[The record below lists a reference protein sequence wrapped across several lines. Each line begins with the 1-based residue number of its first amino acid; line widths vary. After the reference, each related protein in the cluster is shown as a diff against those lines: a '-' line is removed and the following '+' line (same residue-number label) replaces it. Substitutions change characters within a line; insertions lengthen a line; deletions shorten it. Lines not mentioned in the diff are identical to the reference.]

1 MDIGG
6 ETKRIMDRKP
16 NILFI
21 LLDDFG
27 WTDAGCYGSSFYE
40 TPRLDQLAEEGMRF
54 TNAYAACPV
63 CSPTRASI
71 LTGKYPARLGVTQW
85 IGGSSEGKLA
95 DVPYVNH
102 LSRDE
107 FSLARAMKDG
117 GYDTWH
123 VGKWHLS
130 KHGEKRFETYPEKH
144 GFDNNIGGCDWGLPH
159 NGYFAPY
166 GCETLE
172 DGPEGEYLTD
182 RLTDE
187 AIRLIGNS
195 SEKPWFMHLS
205 HYAVHIPIECHAGL
219 IEKYKLKSKELGLSE
234 EDPFV
239 EGERFPCRHKK
250 EERVLRRVVQS
261 DPAYAAMVENIDTN
275 IGRVL
280 DTLESS
286 GQAENTIVVFF
297 SDNGGL
303 ATAEGS
309 PTCNA
314 PLHEGKGWM
323 YEGGTREPLIVRW
336 PGEITAGRVC
346 GQVTTS
352 TDFYPTLL
360 DCAGLSLLP
369 DQHCDGVSIL
379 PVLRGDEPFDRG
391 AIFWHYPHYSNQ
403 GGSPGC
409 SMREGD
415 WKLIEF
421 FEEGRLEL
429 YNLADDISEEYNV
442 GEEYP
447 DIRDEMYGKLRE
459 WRRSVCASIPRK
471 NPNYNAV

>member
-1 MDIGG
+1 MANA
-6 ETKRIMDRKP
+6 RP
-16 NILFI
+16 NVLII

-40 TPRLDQLAEEGMRF
+40 TPRIDQLAKEGMRF

-85 IGGSSEGKLA
+85 LGGYSEGKLA
-95 DVPYVNH
+95 HVPYVDH
-102 LSRDE
+102 LSCE
-107 FSLARAMKDG
+107 ETTLARVLKDG
-117 GYDTWH
+117 GYATWH

-130 KHGEKRFETYPEKH
+130 KHGAERFDTYPEKH
-144 GFDNNIGGCDWGLPH
+144 GFDVNIGGCDWGAPK

-166 GCETLE
+166 GLETLS

-182 RLTDE
+182 RLTEE
-187 AIRLIGNS
+187 AIRLIEGS
-195 SEKPWFMHLS
+195 QDEPWFMHLS
-205 HYAVHIPIECHAGL
+205 HYAVHTPIACHEAL
-219 IEKYKLKSKELGLSE
+219 VEKYRQKSEALGLAT

-239 EGERFPCRHKK
+239 EGESFPCLHKK
-250 EERVLRRVVQS
+250 DEKVTRRVVQS
-261 DPAYAAMVENIDTN
+261 DPVYAAMVENIDTN

-280 DTLESS
+280 DAIDSS
-286 GQAENTIVVFF
+286 GQRDNTIVIFF

-336 PGEITAGRVC
+336 PKVVPAGAITNQIA
-346 GQVTTS
+346 TS

-360 DCAGLSLLP
+360 ECAGRPLLP
-369 DQHCDGVSIL
+369 EQHCDGVSLL
-379 PVLRGDEPFDRG
+379 PVLKGEADLDRG

-421 FEEGRLEL
+421 FEDNRVEL
-429 YNLADDISEEYNV
+429 YNLEDDISEEYDV
-442 GEEYP
+442 GNEYP
-447 DIRDEMYGKLRE
+447 EKRDDMLLKLSE
-459 WRRSVCASIPRK
+459 WRKSICAK
-471 NPNYNAV
+471 NPKVNPSYGG

>member
-1 MDIGG
+1 MSSA
-6 ETKRIMDRKP
+6 RP
-16 NILFI
+16 NVLFI

-40 TPRLDQLAEEGMRF
+40 TPRIDQLAKEGMRF

-85 IGGSSEGKLA
+85 LGGYSEGKLA
-95 DVPYVNH
+95 HVPYVDH
-102 LSRDE
+102 LSCE
-107 FSLARAMKDG
+107 ETSLARVLKDS
-117 GYDTWH
+117 GYATWH

-130 KHGEKRFETYPEKH
+130 KHGDQRFETYPEKH
-144 GFDNNIGGCDWGLPH
+144 GFDVNIGGCDWGAPK

-166 GCETLE
+166 GLETLP

-182 RLTDE
+182 RLTEE
-187 AIRLIGNS
+187 AVRLIEGS
-195 SEKPWFMHLS
+195 QDEPWFMHLS
-205 HYAVHIPIECHAGL
+205 HYAVHTPIECHGAL
-219 IEKYKLKSKELGLSE
+219 VEKYRQKSEALGLAT
-234 EDPFV
+234 EDPFI
-239 EGERFPCRHKK
+239 EGEPFPCLHKK
-250 EERVLRRVVQS
+250 DQKVVRRVVQS
-261 DPAYAAMVENIDTN
+261 DPVYAAMVENVDTN

-280 DTLESS
+280 DAIDAA
-286 GQAENTIVVFF
+286 GQRDNTIVIFF

-336 PGEITAGRVC
+336 PSIVPAGAIAK
-346 GQVTTS
+346 QVATS

-360 DCAGLSLLP
+360 ECAGLPLLP
-369 DQHCDGVSIL
+369 EQHCDGVSLL
-379 PVLRGDEPFDRG
+379 PTLKGEADFDRG

-421 FEEGRLEL
+421 FEDNRLEL
-429 YNLADDISEEYNV
+429 YNLEDDISEEYDV
-442 GEEYP
+442 GDEYP
-447 DIRDEMYGKLRE
+447 EERDEMHAKLVE
-459 WRRSVCASIPRK
+459 WRKSVLAKIPEV
-471 NPNYNAV
+471 NPEYGSG

>member
-1 MDIGG
+1 MASA
-6 ETKRIMDRKP
+6 RP
-16 NILFI
+16 NVLFI

-40 TPRLDQLAEEGMRF
+40 TPRIDQLAKEGMRF

-85 IGGSSEGKLA
+85 LGGYSEGKLA
-95 DVPYVNH
+95 HVPYVDH
-102 LSRDE
+102 LSCE
-107 FSLARAMKDG
+107 ETSLARVLKDS
-117 GYDTWH
+117 GYATWH

-130 KHGEKRFETYPEKH
+130 KHGGQRFETYPEKH
-144 GFDNNIGGCDWGLPH
+144 GFDVNIGGCDWGAPK

-166 GCETLE
+166 GLETLP

-182 RLTDE
+182 RLTEE
-187 AIRLIGNS
+187 AVRLIEGS
-195 SEKPWFMHLS
+195 QDEPWFMHLS
-205 HYAVHIPIECHAGL
+205 HYAVHTPIECHGAL
-219 IEKYKLKSKELGLSE
+219 VEKYRQKSEALGLAT
-234 EDPFV
+234 EDPFI
-239 EGERFPCRHKK
+239 EGEPFPCLHKK
-250 EERVLRRVVQS
+250 DQKVVRRVVQS
-261 DPAYAAMVENIDTN
+261 DPVYAAMVENVDTN

-280 DTLESS
+280 DAIDAA
-286 GQAENTIVVFF
+286 GQRDNTIVIFF

-336 PGEITAGRVC
+336 PSIIPAGAITK
-346 GQVTTS
+346 QVATS

-360 DCAGLSLLP
+360 ECAGLPLLP
-369 DQHCDGVSIL
+369 EQHCDGVSLL
-379 PVLRGDEPFDRG
+379 PALKGEADFDRG

-421 FEEGRLEL
+421 FEDNRLEL
-429 YNLADDISEEYNV
+429 YNLEDDISEEYDV
-442 GEEYP
+442 GDEYP
-447 DIRDEMYGKLRE
+447 EKRDEMHAKLVE
-459 WRRSVCASIPRK
+459 WRKSVLAKIPEV
-471 NPNYNAV
+471 NPEYGSG